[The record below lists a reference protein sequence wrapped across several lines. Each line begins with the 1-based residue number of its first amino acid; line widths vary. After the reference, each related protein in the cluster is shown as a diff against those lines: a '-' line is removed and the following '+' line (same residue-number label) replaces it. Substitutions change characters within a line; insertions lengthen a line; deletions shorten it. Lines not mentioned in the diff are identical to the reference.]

1 MNTLPRLHAITNEE
15 ILSRPDFVET
25 AKRLLKAMGSRGA
38 VHLRGSRL
46 PGRTLYDLAAMLA
59 PAQESGAWLVVND
72 RVDVALAVGA
82 RAVQLTSRS
91 LAPHDARVVAPSLA
105 VGASVHSLEEARDA
119 AAAHATWAVAGNVFP
134 TSTHPG
140 QPGRG
145 VEFLEALVTQSGVP
159 IVAIGGIRPRHVFAL
174 RLAGVHGVAAIRG
187 IWDADD
193 AEQAAI
199 HYLSSY
205 DGDGAP

>member
-1 MNTLPRLHAITNEE
+1 VNTLPRLHAITNEE
-15 ILSRPDFVET
+15 ILSRSDFVDT
-25 AKRLLKAMGSRGA
+25 ARRLMTTMGPRGA
-38 VHLRGSRL
+38 IHLRGSRL
-46 PGRTLYDLAAMLA
+46 PGAMLYELAAMLA

-72 RVDVALAVGA
+72 RVDVALAAGA

-91 LAPHDARVVAPSLA
+91 LAPRDARLVAPSLA
-105 VGASVHSLEEARDA
+105 MGASVHSLEEAKEA
-119 AAAHATWAVAGNVFP
+119 AAAQATWAVAGNVFP
-134 TSTHPG
+134 TGSHPG
-140 QPGRG
+140 APGRG
-145 VEFLEALVTQSGVP
+145 VEFLEALVTQAGVP

-187 IWDADD
+187 IWDAGD